1 MAWQWAETLVEI
13 KETLVDIRELP
24 NRWSDTIF
32 PNMNLTG
39 LYV

>member
-1 MAWQWAETLVEI
+1 MAWQWAETLKEI
-13 KETLVDIRELP
+13 MGTLADIRGT
-24 NRWSDTIF
+24 NRGSNTIF